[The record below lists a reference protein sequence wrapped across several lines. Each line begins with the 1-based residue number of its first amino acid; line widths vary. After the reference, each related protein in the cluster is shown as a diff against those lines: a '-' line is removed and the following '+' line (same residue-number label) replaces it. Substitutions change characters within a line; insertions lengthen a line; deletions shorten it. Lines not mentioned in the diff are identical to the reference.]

1 MRNGTCRLVLLAAAA
16 LCALA
21 ACAVAA
27 PLAAARSFSDV
38 GSGYWA
44 KAQIDW
50 VTDQG
55 PVGEKA
61 LVDFGG
67 AFEPQQG
74 ITRSQLARALVIL
87 GGHEGETVTPRE
99 IPDMPPPPGEH
110 PYYWD
115 VQLALHYHYM
125 TLVTRGGV
133 TGFYPDTAMTGAGV
147 DAAVINWLKTR
158 YPKSD
163 WAMLTSLKN
172 GVWQP
177 SPGWCPTVPSYFA
190 TEIAARELGLRFNHP
205 TGADGLEVLP
215 EHVMDRAEAAYVLRQ
230 AAAVTASTLQYT
242 LPEYDTVTLPS
253 LSDRQKQV
261 LQFALKFVGYPYV
274 WAGEWPTM
282 ASPYGPQ
289 ASGGFDCSGFT
300 FYVMQCHF
308 GYPVTGRGAH
318 DQAALAKPRI
328 TRAKLLPGDLIF
340 FGYHG
345 TKSAVIE
352 IYHAAMY
359 LGNGWFIQSTGST
372 DGVSIANLNDPY
384 NNYWRTYFAWGRRL
398 LSPAELAD

>member
-1 MRNGTCRLVLLAAAA
+1 MRQGTCRLVLLAAVA

-21 ACAVAA
+21 ACGVAA

-38 GSGYWA
+38 GSGCWA

-50 VTDQG
+50 VTGQG
-55 PVGEKA
+55 PVGQKA
-61 LVDFGG
+61 LVDFGSV
-67 AFEPQQG
+67 FKPKQG
-74 ITRSQLARALVIL
+74 VTRAQLARALVIMA
-87 GGHEGETVTPRE
+87 GHEGETVTPRD
-99 IPDMPPPPGEH
+99 IPDMPPGEH

-115 VQLALHYHYM
+115 VQLALHYGYM
-125 TLVTRGGV
+125 TLIARGGV
-133 TGFYPDTAMTGAGV
+133 TGFYPDAAMTGAGV
-147 DAAVINWLKTR
+147 ETAVVNWLKAR
-158 YPKSD
+158 YPRSD
-163 WAMLTSLKN
+163 WTMLKALRN

-177 SPGWCPTVPSYFA
+177 SPGWRPTLPSYFA
-190 TEIAARELGLRFNHP
+190 ADIAARQLGLRLNHP
-205 TGADGLEVLP
+205 SDADALEVLP
-215 EHVMDRAEAAYVLRQ
+215 HSVMDRAEAAYVLRQ
-230 AAAVTASTLQYT
+230 AAAVTAATLQYS
-242 LPEYDTVTLPS
+242 LPKYDAVTLPA
-253 LSDRQKQV
+253 LSVRQKQV

-274 WAGEWPTM
+274 WAGEWPTT

-289 ASGGFDCSGFT
+289 AMGGFDCSGFT

-328 TRAKLLPGDLIF
+328 GRKALLPGDLIF

-352 IYHAAMY
+352 IYHAALYM
-359 LGNGWFIQSTGST
+359 GNGWFIQSTGST
-372 DGVSIANLNDPY
+372 DGVSIANLDDPC

-398 LSPAELAD
+398 LSPAELAQ